1 MRLVKIRRNQGHDAW
16 VNADAVAYV
25 KEQESLT
32 FIGLLNDD
40 AILTS
45 EPIETVIARLT
56 DQSATTPGDAKR
68 RFVPFVRY
76 YSQQLCW
83 VNPQYVADI
92 EDNDPAVITLIS
104 GDDISVDQ
112 PIETILARLGQGVRE
127 EARCAE

>member
-1 MRLVKIRRNQGHDAW
+1 MRLVKIRRNQGVDAW
-16 VNADAVAYV
+16 VNADAVAIV
-25 KEQESLT
+25 KETDGLT
-32 FIGLLNDD
+32 LIRLLNDN

-56 DQSATTPGDAKR
+56 DQSATTPGDAKIGL
-68 RFVPFVRY
+68 VPFVRY

-104 GDDISVDQ
+104 GDDISVEQ

-127 EARCAE
+127 EASA